1 MRVEPL
7 FLSRAAKNSIFCV
20 CLLSS
25 LLSKVLLSVC
35 GFSLGVFASATR
47 ALVASV
53 RITASRHKGSNKVSP
68 AVISPAVVS
77 LALALLLR
85 VIAIIGFTFSL

>member
-25 LLSKVLLSVC
+25 LLSKLLLSVC

-47 ALVASV
+47 ALVASAK
-53 RITASRHKGSNKVSP
+53 IIASRHKGSNKVSP
-68 AVISPAVVS
+68 AVVS

-85 VIAIIGFTFSL
+85 AIAIIGFAFSL